1 MMRLLNISSISKR
14 KSDGNTLKYLSIS
27 ILLIVLLLLQLNI
40 SLYAQQNKPTIGG
53 DFTLTDHNSERFELQ
68 QLRGKLVMVFFGY
81 THCPDICPTEL
92 ATMAKLLKQL
102 GKESDKISA
111 LFISVDPKRDTP
123 EKLKNY
129 VPFFSP
135 HLIGL
140 TGTKDE
146 IDKVT
151 KAYRVQ
157 TKIHSRKENSD
168 YYLVDHSANL
178 YVIDGQGKLIHLI
191 PFGLPTEHILN
202 VLKTEIK
209 NLKPNE

>member
-1 MMRLLNISSISKR
+1 MSRTC
-14 KSDGNTLKYLSIS
+14 KSR
-27 ILLIVLLLLQLNI
+27 LLQLCSIALMFVILSLQLNTV
-40 SLYAQQNKPTIGG
+40 LYAKQSKLTIGG
-53 DFTLTDHNSERFELQ
+53 DFTLTDHNSQPFKLE

-81 THCPDICPTEL
+81 TYCPDICPTEL

-102 GKESDKISA
+102 GNDSDKVSA
-111 LFISVDPKRDTP
+111 LFISVDPERDTP

-135 HLIGL
+135 HLVGL
-140 TGTKDE
+140 TGTQDE

-151 KAYRVQ
+151 KAYRIQ
-157 TKIHSRKENSD
+157 TKIHSKKENSD

-178 YVIDGQGKLIHLI
+178 YVIGEQGKLIHII
-191 PFGLPTEHILN
+191 PFGLPAEHILN

-209 NLKPNE
+209 DL